1 MDKNKANH
9 LTTDLINAV
18 GAIFAAEVARDTAA
32 TPILE
37 HVMSLL
43 PELRLAPE
51 PPEATQLPVC
61 RLFSHALDL
70 GEAGPAAAVVK
81 ALRELE
87 PTLCWAQSNRHS
99 VENRGTYFME
109 NYGFSS
115 LGITG
120 SKVLDFGIM
129 LLGPGITY
137 PLTSYEPA
145 GAFLVIGGTP
155 EWKSDDGPWVRVE
168 AGSIL
173 HRPANGAEGKRPG
186 TKPMLALYTWLYE

>member
-1 MDKNKANH
+1 M
-9 LTTDLINAV
+9 DLINAV
-18 GAIFAAEVARDTAA
+18 GAIFAAELAKDTAA
-32 TPILE
+32 APILE
-37 HVMSLL
+37 RVLSLL

-70 GEAGPAAAVVK
+70 GEASPAAAVAG

-87 PTLCWAQSNRHS
+87 PTLSWAQSNRHS
-99 VENRGTYFME
+99 VESRGEYFME
-109 NYGFSS
+109 NYAFSS
-115 LGITG
+115 LGIAG
-120 SKVLDFGIM
+120 SKILDFGIM

-145 GAFLVIGGTP
+145 GAFLVIGGSP
-155 EWKSDDGPWVRVE
+155 EWKSGDGPWVRVA
-168 AGSIL
+168 AGSII

-186 TKPMLALYTWLYE
+186 TEPMLALYTWLYE